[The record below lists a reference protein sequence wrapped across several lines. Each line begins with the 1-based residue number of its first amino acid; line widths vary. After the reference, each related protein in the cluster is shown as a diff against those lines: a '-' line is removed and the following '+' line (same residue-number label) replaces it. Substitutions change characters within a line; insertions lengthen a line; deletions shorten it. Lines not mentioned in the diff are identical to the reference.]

1 MSGHEVRLAYDG
13 PSALD
18 VAINYRPDV
27 LLLDIGLPG
36 LDGYEVAQRIRQQ
49 AALKNIMLVA
59 LTGYGQE
66 SDRQRSQ
73 NAGFDHHLV
82 KPADFDKI
90 ENLLATVRKNRP
102 DRQ

>member
-49 AALKNIMLVA
+49 AALKGIMLVA

>member
-49 AALKNIMLVA
+49 AALKSIMLVA

-66 SDRQRSQ
+66 SDGQRSQ